1 MPLIPPAL
9 DDRSYDD
16 LVQDL
21 IANIPAHTPEWT
33 NPQPGDPGR
42 TLLELFAWLADTIL
56 YRANLIPERQR
67 IAFLRLLGQ
76 NMKPAVPATGL
87 VTLQLGPAVT
97 SPVKIVAPATVGGQ
111 TNFETLNQIDLLP
124 VIGQAYIK
132 QSLSQDQLNSTLKL
146 RTGLKKLYGLSTVPT
161 GYTTTAV
168 FVGNQATPDGLDVLN
183 GTADQSVWIALL
195 APTKQTQA
203 AVKTALNASGQQ
215 LLNIGFAPAAAVPG
229 LYSVPQSYTGAGV
242 PAQVP
247 VVWQMTQDSPN
258 PNLNLKVF
266 SDTTNGL
273 TQAGV
278 VQLAISGGQ
287 IGAPS
292 NDVRSDPQAGVGG
305 KPPRIDDAAIAARLV
320 SWVQLTVQSELSAG
334 WLGVNA
340 VQIDQRATFKSIVI
354 GVSDGSANQQFSVGK
369 QSVDPTTFQLNV
381 DMPGLGYR
389 LWTQVDDLST
399 VQGPLQVY
407 KLDPEAGTVSFG
419 NQLQGMIV
427 PAGRRIQVALMRAGG
442 GTAGNLPA
450 GSLTSVQA
458 FDPSGNQITQTI
470 TVQQPL
476 STQGGADAETL
487 EDAEQRIPSLLQNQ
501 SRAVTVSDYQNL
513 AMQTPGA
520 SVGRVEVL
528 PLFKPQT
535 QFSPAPGVVSVMVIP
550 SMAGVL
556 NPCPRASQTMLQTVY
571 QYLSPCRPVSAEVYV
586 IASEYVGVG
595 ISVGVEVKDGFQT
608 IQVAQAVETA
618 LRSYLWPLNPGGS
631 DQTGWQ
637 LGRTVR
643 QLELEVVVSNV
654 AGVTEVNGVNLFS
667 VLASGDFQL
676 VNADSSGSPEV
687 VLSSWQLPE
696 VLEVVVIAS
705 PDGTTS
711 TVPSNI
717 TTTTSTTDQSVPVPV
732 VPEVC

>member
-1 MPLIPPAL
+1 MVLIPPAL

-76 NMKPAVPATGL
+76 TMEPASPATGL
-87 VTLQLGPAVT
+87 ITLQLGPSVT
-97 SPVKIVAPATVGGQ
+97 SPVKIVAPATVSGPP
-111 TNFETLNQIDLLP
+111 NFETLGQIDLLP
-124 VIGQAYIK
+124 VTGQAYIK
-132 QSLSQDQLNSTLKL
+132 LGLSPDQLKNTLKL
-146 RTGLKKLYGLSTVPT
+146 RTGLKKLYGLSTVPS

-168 FVGNQATPDGLDVLN
+168 FANNQADPNGLDVLN

-203 AVKTALNASGQQ
+203 AAKAALNTTGQQ
-215 LLNIGFAPAAAVPG
+215 LLNIGFAPPATAPG
-229 LYSVPQSYTGAGV
+229 LFPVPQSYTGAGT

-247 VVWQMTQDSPN
+247 AVWQITQDSPN

-278 VQLAISGGQ
+278 VQLAIPGGQ
-287 IGAPS
+287 IGAPT

-305 KPPRIDDAAIAARLV
+305 KPPRIDDPAIAARLV
-320 SWVQLTVQSELSAG
+320 TWVQLTVQSELTAG

-340 VQIDQRATFKSIVI
+340 VQIDQRTTFESIVI
-354 GVSDGSANQQFSVGK
+354 GVSDGSANQQFTVGQ

-381 DMPGLGYR
+381 DMPGLGYTP
-389 LWTQVDDLST
+389 WNQVDDLAV

-407 KLDPEAGTVSFG
+407 RLDPEAGTVTFG

-427 PAGRRIQVALMRAGG
+427 PAGRRIQVGLMRAGG
-442 GTAGNLPA
+442 GVAGNLPA
-450 GSLTSVQA
+450 GSLASIQA
-458 FDPSGNQITQTI
+458 FDPLGNQITQTI

-476 STQGGADAETL
+476 PTSGGADAETL
-487 EDAEQRIPSLLQNQ
+487 QDAEQRIPSLLQNQ
-501 SRAVTVSDYQNL
+501 SRAVTATDYQNL

-550 SMAGVL
+550 NKAGVL
-556 NPCPRASQTMLQTVY
+556 NPCPRASQTMLQTAY
-571 QYLSPCRPVSAEVYV
+571 QYLNPCRPVSAELYV
-586 IASEYVGVG
+586 IASEYVGLG
-595 ISVGVEVKDGFQT
+595 IAVGVEVKDGFQT
-608 IQVAQAVETA
+608 IQVAQSVETA
-618 LRSYLWPLNPGGS
+618 LRSYMWPLAPGGA
-631 DQTGWQ
+631 DQTGWS

-654 AGVTEVNGVNLFS
+654 AGVTEVNGLNLFS
-667 VLASGDFQL
+667 VLPSGAYQI
-676 VNADSSGSPEV
+676 VSADSSGSPEI
-687 VLSSWQLPE
+687 VLSNWQLPE
-696 VLEVVVIAS
+696 LLEVVVVAS
-705 PDGTTS
+705 PDGTPSAVSTS
-711 TVPSNI
+711 LN
-717 TTTTSTTDQSVPVPV
+717 TTASTADQPVPVPV
-732 VPEVC
+732 VPDVC

>member
-76 NMKPAVPATGL
+76 TMKPASPATGL

-97 SPVKIVAPATVGGQ
+97 SPVKIVAPATVSGPP
-111 TNFETLNQIDLLP
+111 NFETLDQIELLP
-124 VIGQAYIK
+124 VAGQAYIK
-132 QSLSQDQLNSTLKL
+132 LGLSQDQLNSTLKL

-161 GYTTTAV
+161 GYTTTPV
-168 FVGNQATPDGLDVLN
+168 FVNNQADPNGLDVLN

-195 APTKQTQA
+195 APTKQTQP
-203 AVKTALNASGQQ
+203 AVKAALNATGQQ
-215 LLNIGFAPAAAVPG
+215 LLNIGFAPPPAVPE
-229 LYSVPQSYTGAGV
+229 LYPVPQSYTGAGTPAEV
-242 PAQVP
+242 PAG
-247 VVWQMTQDSPN
+247 WQITQDSPS

-278 VQLAISGGQ
+278 VQLAIPGGQ
-287 IGAPS
+287 IGAPT
-292 NDVRSDPQAGVGG
+292 NDVRTDPRAGVGA
-305 KPPRIDDAAIAARLV
+305 KPPRVDDPAIAARLV
-320 SWVQLTVQSELSAG
+320 TWVQLTVQSELTAG

-369 QSVDPTTFQLNV
+369 PSVDPTTFQLNV
-381 DMPGLGYR
+381 DMPGLGYTP
-389 LWTQVDDLST
+389 WQQVDDLAV
-399 VQGPLQVY
+399 VQGPFQVY
-407 KLDPEAGTVSFG
+407 RLDPEAGTVTFG
-419 NQLQGMIV
+419 NQLQGLIV
-427 PAGRRIQVALMRAGG
+427 PAGRRIQVGLMRAGG
-442 GTAGNLPA
+442 GVAGNLPA
-450 GSLTSVQA
+450 GALTNIQA
-458 FDPSGNQITQTI
+458 FDPSGNQITQNI

-476 STQGGADAETL
+476 PTSGGADAETL
-487 EDAEQRIPSLLQNQ
+487 LDAEQRIPSLLQNQ
-501 SRAVTVSDYQNL
+501 SRAVTASDYQNL

-550 SMAGVL
+550 NKAGVL

-571 QYLSPCRPVSAEVYV
+571 QYLNPCRPVCAELYV
-586 IASEYVGVG
+586 IASEYVGLG
-595 ISVGVEVKDGFQT
+595 IAVGVEVKEGFQT

-618 LRSYLWPLNPGGS
+618 LRSYLWPLAPGGA
-631 DQTGWQ
+631 DQTGWL

-654 AGVTEVNGVNLFS
+654 AGVTEVDGLNLFS
-667 VLASGDFQL
+667 VLPSGAYQI
-676 VNADSSGSPEV
+676 VGADASGSPEIA
-687 VLSSWQLPE
+687 LSNWQLPE
-696 VLEVVVIAS
+696 LLEVVVIAS
-705 PDGTTS
+705 PDGTPSVVPASLNNTAS
-711 TVPSNI
+711 TA
-717 TTTTSTTDQSVPVPV
+717 DQPAPVPI
-732 VPEVC
+732 VPDVC